1 MELGTLG
8 PQPEKSQKPVRA
20 LDKHWTG
27 FGSNTQMETN
37 LIMPYKDRLNK
48 WLVVRLLPNM
58 QRITVAHFLRHSDAD
73 GYLRIIRQL
82 IPNAQFVI
90 VFNAEL
96 NREAAQRL

>member
-1 MELGTLG
+1 MELGNLCAK
-8 PQPEKSQKPVRA
+8 PETSQKPVRA

-27 FGSNTQMETN
+27 FGSKTQMETN

-58 QRITVAHFLRHSDAD
+58 QRITVAHFFRHSDAD

-96 NREAAQRL
+96 NWEAAPRL

>member
-1 MELGTLG
+1 MELGTQG
-8 PQPEKSQKPVRA
+8 SQPEKSQKPVRA

-27 FGSNTQMETN
+27 FGSNTQMETS

-58 QRITVAHFLRHSDAD
+58 QRITVAHFFRHSDAD

-96 NREAAQRL
+96 NREAAPRL

>member
-1 MELGTLG
+1 
-8 PQPEKSQKPVRA
+8 
-20 LDKHWTG
+20 
-27 FGSNTQMETN
+27 
-37 LIMPYKDRLNK
+37 MPYKDRLNK

-58 QRITVAHFLRHSDAD
+58 QRITVPHFFRHSDAD

-96 NREAAQRL
+96 NREAAPRL

>member
-1 MELGTLG
+1 MELGTQG
-8 PQPEKSQKPVRA
+8 SQPEKSQKPVRA

-58 QRITVAHFLRHSDAD
+58 QRITVAHFFRHSDAD
-73 GYLRIIRQL
+73 GYLRIVRQL

-96 NREAAQRL
+96 NREAAPRL

>member
-37 LIMPYKDRLNK
+37 LIMPYKQRLNG

-58 QRITVAHFLRHSDAD
+58 QRITVAPFFSHSDAD

-96 NREAAQRL
+96 NREAAPRL

>member
-1 MELGTLG
+1 
-8 PQPEKSQKPVRA
+8 
-20 LDKHWTG
+20 
-27 FGSNTQMETN
+27 
-37 LIMPYKDRLNK
+37 MPYKDRLNK

-58 QRITVAHFLRHSDAD
+58 QRITVAHFFRHSEAD

-96 NREAAQRL
+96 NREAAPRL

>member
-1 MELGTLG
+1 
-8 PQPEKSQKPVRA
+8 
-20 LDKHWTG
+20 
-27 FGSNTQMETN
+27 METN

-58 QRITVAHFLRHSDAD
+58 QRITVAHFFRHSDAD
-73 GYLRIIRQL
+73 GYLWIVRQL

-96 NREAAQRL
+96 NREAAPRL